1 MGMGYCA
8 CFEWIASEDSVKKA
22 CEEEYGIVD
31 KLLDKHEVSW
41 EDLAR
46 AIRYDDV
53 IDDLEDNESDEIYFA
68 YNQIV
73 KRFKE
78 QTDLTL
84 ELGYHNKDDDGDRY
98 DELDGYFFVVTFSEV
113 YELTS
118 VGKRAKEQG
127 IDIKVRTYVSYG

>member
-1 MGMGYCA
+1 MGMGYGA
-8 CFEWIASEDSVKKA
+8 CFEWTVSEESVKKT

-31 KLLDKHEVSW
+31 KLLAKYEVVW

-53 IDDLEDNESDEIYFA
+53 IDELEDNESDEVYFA
-68 YNQIV
+68 YNQLV

-84 ELGYHNKDDDGDRY
+84 ELGYHNREDDGDRY
-98 DELDGYFFVVTFSEV
+98 DEVDGHFFAVNFGEI
-113 YELTS
+113 YELTP
-118 VGKRAKEQG
+118 VGKKAKEQG
-127 IDIKVRTYVSYG
+127 IDIKVKTYVSYG